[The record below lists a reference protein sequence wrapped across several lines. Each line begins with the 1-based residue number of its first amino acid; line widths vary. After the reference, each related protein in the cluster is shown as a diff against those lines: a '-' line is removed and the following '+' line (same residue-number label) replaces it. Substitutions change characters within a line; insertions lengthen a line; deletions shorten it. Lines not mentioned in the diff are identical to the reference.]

1 MTASDGAGFHNQ
13 PAQRDYGSLLF
24 LMAVFVLLHT
34 FVVLRSDQSVVDFR
48 FTDTD
53 AYSRMVW
60 VQDLLESGNWFDSSY
75 RRVNPPLGHVS
86 HWTRPMDA
94 VILTEAKLLTLFLDD
109 ETALHWAGV
118 TIGPVLHLLCLFVLV
133 LGTRPLFGSMY
144 STLCGLLFLV
154 QPPLVQSFI
163 MGRPDPTKACSFSWR
178 C

>member
-53 AYSRMVW
+53 AYSRMVR